1 MGSYYIGECRLVGF
15 NFAPVNWLKCDGGVL
30 GIAQYDTLFSL
41 IGTTYGGDGQATFG
55 LPDLQGRV
63 PVSRGG
69 SYVIG
74 QTAGVEAVTLT
85 PSQLP
90 VHSHPP
96 QASFAAPSVNVP
108 QGNLT
113 AGGGTQSIY
122 VKVGSVDTA
131 MNPGMI
137 GPAGSN
143 QPHDNLQPYLVMN
156 WMIAFT
162 GIFPSQT

>member
-15 NFAPVNWLKCDGGVL
+15 NFATVGWLKCDGAAV

-41 IGTTYGGDGQATFG
+41 IGTTYGGDGQSTFG

-74 QTAGVEAVTLT
+74 QRAGVEQVTLT

-96 QASFAAPSVNVP
+96 QASFAAPNVNVP

-137 GPAGSN
+137 GPSGSN
-143 QPHDNLQPYLVMN
+143 QPHDNMQPFLVMN

-162 GIFPSQT
+162 GIFPSRT

>member
-15 NFAPVNWLKCDGGVL
+15 NFATVGWLKCDGAAV

-41 IGTTYGGDGQATFG
+41 IGTTYGGDGQSTFG
-55 LPDLQGRV
+55 LPELQGRV

-131 MNPGMI
+131 MN
-137 GPAGSN
+137 
-143 QPHDNLQPYLVMN
+143 H

-162 GIFPSQT
+162 GIYPSRT